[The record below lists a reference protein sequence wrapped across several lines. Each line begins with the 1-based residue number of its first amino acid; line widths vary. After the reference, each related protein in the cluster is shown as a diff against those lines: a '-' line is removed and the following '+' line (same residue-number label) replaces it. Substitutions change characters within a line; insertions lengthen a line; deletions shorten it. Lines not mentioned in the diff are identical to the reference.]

1 MKRLE
6 LVSNVSLQEEA
17 LETLQSL
24 VPGARYT
31 LFPAVHGRGG
41 EDFKLG
47 TTVWPEENFL
57 LLVMLDEADA
67 ERYVEGLRALKA
79 QFPHEG
85 LKVFVSDAV
94 EVL

>member
-6 LVSNVSLQEEA
+6 LICNVSLQEEA
-17 LETLQSL
+17 LEILQSL

-31 LFPAVHGRGG
+31 LFPSVHGRGG

-57 LLVMLDEADA
+57 LLAVMAEADA

-85 LKVFVSDAV
+85 LKVFVSDSV
-94 EVL
+94 EAL